1 MSEETMN
8 LVMVILAIGA
18 AATPMLIA
26 YLIVQLTKYFTP
38 KNEFAALKEQLARE
52 HADNRQYIDE
62 LRADVKTLIRQKPI
76 CGKI

>member
-8 LVMVILAIGA
+8 LVMVILAIGTV
-18 AATPMLIA
+18 ATPMLIA

-38 KNEFAALKEQLARE
+38 KSEFAALKEQLARE

-62 LRADVKTLIRQKPI
+62 LRADVKTLIRQKP
-76 CGKI
+76 

>member
-8 LVMVILAIGA
+8 LVMVILAIGTV
-18 AATPMLIA
+18 ATPMLIA

-38 KNEFAALKEQLARE
+38 KSEFTALKEQLARE

-62 LRADVKTLIRQKPI
+62 LRADVKTLIRQKP
-76 CGKI
+76 

>member
-38 KNEFAALKEQLARE
+38 KSEFAALKEQLARE
-52 HADNRQYIDE
+52 HADNRMYIDE
-62 LRADVKTLIRQKPI
+62 LRADVKTLLRQKS
-76 CGKI
+76 

>member
-1 MSEETMN
+1 MN

-26 YLIVQLTKYFTP
+26 YLIVQLTKYLTP

-62 LRADVKTLIRQKPI
+62 LRADVKTLIRLS
-76 CGKI
+76 